1 MLILQQKVSVKVTRS
16 RRSEN
21 GIVVQ
26 GAFKARTPMQSRAM
40 RFERDILRLK
50 KLCFPMD
57 FGVETLRK
65 IPTFS

>member
-26 GAFKARTPMQSRAM
+26 GAFKAVW
-40 RFERDILRLK
+40 FERDILRLK
-50 KLCFPMD
+50 KLCFHMD